1 MTSRWGGKIP
11 VGRDAAARVMKKIA
25 PQRAERQRRKKAG
38 KGAQVSTAQHPVQD
52 LDWLV
57 TDFAERVRHVAHAV
71 VVSADGFALAFSATL
86 PRGHADQLA
95 AVTSGLAGLADGA
108 ARTFGAGEVIQ
119 TAVEMEAGLLVTM
132 PAGNGSTLAVLAA
145 AECDLG
151 HISCEM
157 SLLAERAGRESTPA
171 TRQERDPRSPLPAVP
186 LQAGVR
192 KASDSAGDCSPSARQ
207 A

>member
-1 MTSRWGGKIP
+1 M
-11 VGRDAAARVMKKIA
+11 
-25 PQRAERQRRKKAG
+25 
-38 KGAQVSTAQHPVQD
+38 STAQHPVQD

-86 PRGHADQLA
+86 PPGHADQLA

-108 ARTFGAGEVIQ
+108 ARTLGAGEVIQ

-132 PAGNGSTLAVLAA
+132 PVSNSSTLAVLAA
-145 AECDLG
+145 AEGDLG
-151 HISCEM
+151 LISCEM
-157 SLLAERAGRESTPA
+157 SLLAERAGRGLTPA
-171 TRQERDPRSPLPAVP
+171 TRQEYDPGSPLPAVP

-192 KASDSAGDCSPSARQ
+192 KASNSAGDYCPRVH
-207 A
+207 